1 MARRLVRHFLGLE
14 KPILHS
20 VVDRLLAEYARD
32 NSGSRSCDLRN
43 QTIVLP
49 SSLAAR
55 RLNELLVLRA
65 EQEGV
70 LLYPPKVVTLGTL
83 PERFYVAKRP
93 FASDLV
99 QELAWVQALRSVPR
113 EQLLRIVPVP
123 PADSSYSA
131 WLELGKML
139 AGIHREAASERLDFG
154 SVAAALSGTEK
165 ERWQALAV
173 VQRAYLDLLDGI
185 ELWDVQTARL
195 YALEHEEAQKHAAS
209 NPDQKVIAIACVD
222 LNATQRGFLSAVAD
236 QVEIWIGA
244 DSEQSLAFDE
254 FGCLNCSYWQVAS
267 LDLPPDSLLVTE
279 SPNDQA
285 ELVAGVLADMGD
297 RYHVRELTIGVPD
310 SDIIPNIRQQ
320 LDLCGV
326 QTRYGPG
333 ASLTRSEPVRLL
345 NLIAQYLAFGRYSDF
360 AALVRHPAVEK
371 MVLSSRKPPGDD
383 WLSQLDRYSQTALPK
398 QIDDFVNQDAE
409 GAETYEL
416 VSQLIQKWLKKLN
429 GKKLTASAW
438 VQPVLGVLKAAYGNQ
453 QVDLSDDDQV
463 PYYAAA
469 KSVAEAI
476 IALRDIPQGL
486 EPTLTLS
493 ELIEWLNR
501 SISGTSIPEPASTS
515 AIEMLGWLEL
525 ALDDAPGLILT
536 GVHDGVLPESVNA
549 DAFLPNGLRR
559 QLGLMDNARRYARD
573 AYSMHVLIKTRQD
586 LRVVV
591 GRTSPDGDPL
601 APSRLLTACNLEE
614 LPGRVLHLVDE
625 EVTDRLPP
633 TSTRW
638 KAVSGGSRLHIPQPP
653 SGPCKLARMS
663 VTAFRDYLASPYRFY
678 LKHVLKLRDEDDGSK
693 QLDAAGFGVLV
704 HETLD
709 GLGEGEMATCGDEE
723 QIADFLVERLHQL
736 ADACYGPTPPPAVL
750 IQIEQAEQRLKAFAP
765 KQAQRARDGWEI
777 KYVEESVGP
786 EHDVRIGTEEHF
798 VRLIGRIDRI
808 DFHRET
814 GRWAIWD
821 YKTSES
827 AKNPLSVH
835 YSKAEGRW
843 LDLQLPLY
851 RHLAKKLNIPDEPL
865 LGYISIPKQAMET
878 GFFPAKFTDAQLA
891 EADARAHSVG
901 RAVRLGEF
909 WTDDS
914 PEDVKYDDFAR
925 ICQSGVQVVQTDA
938 PAKPVSRFQL
948 PKYELSPADIAEAK
962 TQLDEPTPTELD
974 LAPEVIRASAGTG
987 KTYQLSNRLLRIILA
1002 GHEVDNILATTF
1014 TRKAAGEIM
1023 HRVLQRLALACTS
1036 AARLTELGG
1045 ACGMPELSTGRC
1057 LAALRR
1063 VTASIHRLRIGTL
1076 DSFFSQIA
1084 RTFSLEMGLPPGW
1097 STMDPV
1103 REPQFQL
1110 EAISRL
1116 LDGHDRRKLVELVRM
1131 LAKGESSRQVVEQ
1144 VLQTVGSGYVIYRN
1158 TEPEAWD
1165 QLPIEKGPSE
1175 SAIESA
1181 LLTLENTRLNH
1192 KSADPQLEQLHLA
1205 CSIGDWES
1213 VISHGIFARLID
1225 DEPTY
1230 YRKKL
1235 PADLI
1240 HALGVIADRAAAE
1253 LLPIRRSQT
1262 LASRSVLTA
1271 YDAEYTT
1278 LTRASRQLG
1287 FSDVAYY
1294 LASWLRK
1301 QQSSQSAEQAVAAM
1315 ETRLDCGVEHLL
1327 LDEFQDTA
1335 PEQWEIL
1342 APLAAP
1348 LAAQTAEANTNGSDD
1363 GRSDGSFFCVGDT
1376 KQAIYG
1382 WRGGVAEIFD
1392 SVEDSVD
1399 GVQSRSLQ
1407 TSYRS
1412 SPEVVQ
1418 TVNRVFESLG
1428 EHSNFSDCDSVARQW
1443 SSSFPEHQTAR
1454 QELAGYA
1461 CLKNTPKVGY
1471 ELTSEEKKEIT
1482 LAYAADEIAELSRST
1497 SASIGVLF
1505 RTNLDVARMIALLRA
1520 RGVAASQDG
1529 GNPLTD
1535 SAAVQLVLSLVHL
1548 ADHPGDRTCAFHVFS
1563 SPLASSLPFEKN
1575 EVAGL
1580 ALWVRQQVTR
1590 NGLAAWLHSVADL
1603 LASELSWWDQQ
1614 RLRQLIDLAYEFE
1627 QSGGGRLRDFEDA
1640 VFRTRVALPSAA
1652 QVKVMTIHMSKGL
1665 EFDAVFLPDLTVG
1678 LSSSTPTFVLRGQG
1692 PETPADGVLRY
1703 MNANLQAKLPEDWQS
1718 AFSQSRERG
1727 MVEAL
1732 CMLYVAMTRARRG
1745 LYMYARPSSRKQ
1757 AEFGSL
1763 LQSTLSD
1770 GKEQAKELATL
1781 YETGSPDWYKSLPP
1795 EQQAIQEATT
1805 VEQRSI
1811 QLVQDSSSAPA
1822 RSLRISGPSTARQK
1836 DLTPLADAMSIS
1848 GSVGATYGELFHSF
1862 FEQIIWLED
1871 YKLDRDK
1878 LHQLARQTIPPEQL
1892 RHVSIRAAVQ
1902 QFERMLDLPVVRQVL
1917 SRDRYQSGKDKIR
1930 VEVDNERPLNLV
1942 SDDRFITGTI
1952 DRLAVCYQDGKPVSA
1967 EIFDYKTDSYDERMT
1982 LLWSNE
1988 RIEYHR
1994 QQMEIYAAAVSRL
2007 FGIELQRIEK
2017 YLVMLKTGDLL
2028 RVDCAQ
2034 LAPAPRTEATVAKQ
2048 DNAMLPF

>member
-1 MARRLVRHFLGLE
+1 MARRLARHFLGLE

-20 VVDRLLAEYARD
+20 VVDRLLAEHASSD
-32 NSGSRSCDLRN
+32 PELKSCDLRN
-43 QTIVLP
+43 LTVVLP

-65 EQEGV
+65 EQERV
-70 LLYPPKVVTLGTL
+70 LLYPPKIVTLGTL
-83 PERFYVAKRP
+83 PERFYVAKQP

-99 QELAWVQALRSVPR
+99 QELAWVQALRGVPR
-113 EQLLRIVPVP
+113 EQLLRIVPIP
-123 PADSSYSA
+123 PAADSHSA

-139 AGIHREAASERLDFG
+139 AGIHREAASERLDFHAVASALGG
-154 SVAAALSGTEK
+154 SEK
-165 ERWQALAV
+165 ERWHALTV
-173 VQRAYLDLLDGI
+173 VQRAYLDLLDEIG
-185 ELWDVQTARL
+185 LWDVQTARL
-195 YALEHEEAQKHAAS
+195 YALQHDEVQKQAAS
-209 NPDQKVIAIACVD
+209 SPNQKIIAIACVD
-222 LNATQRGFLSAVAD
+222 LNATQRGFLAAVAE
-236 QVEIWIGA
+236 QVEVWIGA
-244 DSEQSLAFDE
+244 DAEQSLAFDDY
-254 FGCLNCSYWQVAS
+254 GCLNTSYWQVAS
-267 LDLPPDSLLVTE
+267 LDLPPSTLLVTD

-285 ELVAGVLADMGD
+285 ELVAGVLAEMGD

-310 SDIIPNIRQQ
+310 AEIIPNIRQQ

-326 QTRYGPG
+326 ESRYGPG
-333 ASLTRSEPVRLL
+333 ASLSRSEPVRLL
-345 NLIAQYLAFGRYSDF
+345 NLIAQYLALGRYGDF

-371 MVLSSRKPPGDD
+371 MVLASRKPPGDD

-398 QIDDFVNQDAE
+398 QIDDFVNEEAE
-409 GAETYEL
+409 GAETYQL

-453 QVDLSDDDQV
+453 QVDLSDDGQT
-463 PYYAAA
+463 PYFAAA
-469 KSVAEAI
+469 KSVAEALI
-476 IALRDIPQGL
+476 SLRDIPQGL

-501 SISGTSIPEPASTS
+501 SISGTSVPEPASTS
-515 AIEMLGWLEL
+515 AIELLGWLEL

-536 GVHDGVLPESVNA
+536 GVHDGVLPESVSA

-573 AYSMHVLIKTRQD
+573 AYSMHVLIRTRQD

-601 APSRLLTACNLEE
+601 APSRLLTACTLEE

-633 TSTRW
+633 TATRW
-638 KAVSGGSRLHIPQPP
+638 KAVSGGSRLHIPKPP
-653 SGPCKLARMS
+653 GGPCKLTRMS
-663 VTAFRDYLASPYRFY
+663 VTAFRDYLASPFRFY

-709 GLGEGEMATCGDEE
+709 GLGETEMATCGDEE
-723 QIADFLVERLHQL
+723 RIADFLVERLHQL
-736 ADACYGPTPPPAVL
+736 AEACYGPAPPPAVL
-750 IQIEQAEQRLKAFAP
+750 IQIEQAEQRLRAFAP

-777 KYVEESVGP
+777 KYVEESVGT
-786 EHDVRIGTEEHF
+786 EHDVRIGTDEHF

-835 YSKAEGRW
+835 YSKTEGRW

-878 GFFPAKFTDAQLA
+878 GFFPAKFTTAQLA
-891 EADARAHSVG
+891 EADAKAHSVG
-901 RAVRLGEF
+901 RSVRLGEF
-909 WTDDS
+909 WTEDS
-914 PEDVKYDDFAR
+914 PEEVKFDDFAR
-925 ICQSGVQVVQTDA
+925 ICQTGVQVVQTDA
-938 PAKPVSRFQL
+938 PDKPVSRFQL
-948 PKYELSPADIAEAK
+948 PEYELSKADIAEAK
-962 TQLDEPTPTELD
+962 THLDEPKATALD

-1023 HRVLQRLALACTS
+1023 HRVLQRLALACTN
-1036 AARLTELGG
+1036 AERLEELGH
-1045 ACGMPELSTGRC
+1045 ACGMPELSTGRA

-1158 TEPEAWD
+1158 TKPEAWD

-1213 VISHGIFARLID
+1213 VISHGIFSRLD
-1225 DEPTY
+1225 DEEPTY

-1235 PADLI
+1235 PTDLV

-1262 LASRSVLTA
+1262 LASHSVLTA
-1271 YDAEYTT
+1271 YDSEYTS

-1301 QQSSQSAEQAVAAM
+1301 QQRSKSAEDTVAAM

-1348 LAAQTAEANTNGSDD
+1348 LADPPAANPPAANP
-1363 GRSDGSFFCVGDT
+1363 
-1376 KQAIYG
+1376 
-1382 WRGGVAEIFD
+1382 
-1392 SVEDSVD
+1392 
-1399 GVQSRSLQ
+1399 QSNSQ
-1407 TSYRS
+1407 S
-1412 SPEVVQ
+1412 SPPAAPH
-1418 TVNRVFESLG
+1418 G
-1428 EHSNFSDCDSVARQW
+1428 
-1443 SSSFPEHQTAR
+1443 SS
-1454 QELAGYA
+1454 
-1461 CLKNTPKVGY
+1461 
-1471 ELTSEEKKEIT
+1471 
-1482 LAYAADEIAELSRST
+1482 IA
-1497 SASIGVLF
+1497 
-1505 RTNLDVARMIALLRA
+1505 N
-1520 RGVAASQDG
+1520 
-1529 GNPLTD
+1529 
-1535 SAAVQLVLSLVHL
+1535 
-1548 ADHPGDRTCAFHVFS
+1548 
-1563 SPLASSLPFEKN
+1563 
-1575 EVAGL
+1575 
-1580 ALWVRQQVTR
+1580 
-1590 NGLAAWLHSVADL
+1590 
-1603 LASELSWWDQQ
+1603 
-1614 RLRQLIDLAYEFE
+1614 
-1627 QSGGGRLRDFEDA
+1627 
-1640 VFRTRVALPSAA
+1640 
-1652 QVKVMTIHMSKGL
+1652 
-1665 EFDAVFLPDLTVG
+1665 
-1678 LSSSTPTFVLRGQG
+1678 
-1692 PETPADGVLRY
+1692 
-1703 MNANLQAKLPEDWQS
+1703 
-1718 AFSQSRERG
+1718 
-1727 MVEAL
+1727 
-1732 CMLYVAMTRARRG
+1732 ML
-1745 LYMYARPSSRKQ
+1745 
-1757 AEFGSL
+1757 
-1763 LQSTLSD
+1763 
-1770 GKEQAKELATL
+1770 
-1781 YETGSPDWYKSLPP
+1781 
-1795 EQQAIQEATT
+1795 
-1805 VEQRSI
+1805 
-1811 QLVQDSSSAPA
+1811 
-1822 RSLRISGPSTARQK
+1822 
-1836 DLTPLADAMSIS
+1836 
-1848 GSVGATYGELFHSF
+1848 
-1862 FEQIIWLED
+1862 
-1871 YKLDRDK
+1871 
-1878 LHQLARQTIPPEQL
+1878 
-1892 RHVSIRAAVQ
+1892 
-1902 QFERMLDLPVVRQVL
+1902 
-1917 SRDRYQSGKDKIR
+1917 
-1930 VEVDNERPLNLV
+1930 
-1942 SDDRFITGTI
+1942 
-1952 DRLAVCYQDGKPVSA
+1952 
-1967 EIFDYKTDSYDERMT
+1967 
-1982 LLWSNE
+1982 
-1988 RIEYHR
+1988 
-1994 QQMEIYAAAVSRL
+1994 
-2007 FGIELQRIEK
+2007 
-2017 YLVMLKTGDLL
+2017 
-2028 RVDCAQ
+2028 
-2034 LAPAPRTEATVAKQ
+2034 
-2048 DNAMLPF
+2048 